1 MSEVVK
7 TIQLVQILL
16 DEDFLGWD
24 GFSRQS
30 ITQFQDMD
38 GFLRS
43 QIQPDAIIIGSHE
56 AESAERVIRQLRSI
70 PAFCCIPVF
79 LLTDLGPTP
88 AMMADAQTTDL
99 NTIVNQTITLTRR
112 LKDLPDEI
120 LTQGQDLRLLAY
132 LYCRQAAVLSAV
144 AHWSHQKVYSFPVAE
159 LLADS
164 TTDIQTW
171 LNNLVER
178 RYLERVELLD
188 RIRLCPKCGGCH
200 HNFVDVCP
208 QNRSIDIVQKPF
220 LHCFTCGHVAP
231 EETFLS
237 SGALV
242 CPNCMTRL
250 RHIGSDYDRPLE
262 NYVCNDC
269 GHSFIEPLIVSR
281 CLSCGSQNSTESL
294 IPRQIYS
301 LRLTERGRM
310 AAQTGN
316 MEDLFA
322 LFDNLNYVAPPF
334 FHTILDWMLALCRR
348 HAEERF
354 SLIGIRVVNIL
365 ELIERI
371 GRHRMGELL
380 DEFALRLR
388 EAIRTTDLTTRT
400 SQWVL
405 WLLLPK
411 TDTAGCEVLVQRL
424 RDIAKNSQQPEGV
437 GIEIGMVSFSAPSD
451 IINEEP
457 AALLLQRLMA
467 AME

>member
-1 MSEVVK
+1 M
-7 TIQLVQILL
+7 
-16 DEDFLGWD
+16 
-24 GFSRQS
+24 
-30 ITQFQDMD
+30 
-38 GFLRS
+38 
-43 QIQPDAIIIGSHE
+43 PDSN
-56 AESAERVIRQLRSI
+56 RFR
-70 PAFCCIPVF
+70 
-79 LLTDLGPTP
+79 D
-88 AMMADAQTTDL
+88 
-99 NTIVNQTITLTRR
+99 
-112 LKDLPDEI
+112 K
-120 LTQGQDLRLLAY
+120 
-132 LYCRQAAVLSAV
+132 
-144 AHWSHQKVYSFPVAE
+144 
-159 LLADS
+159 
-164 TTDIQTW
+164 
-171 LNNLVER
+171 
-178 RYLERVELLD
+178 
-188 RIRLCPKCGGCH
+188 CH

-269 GHSFIEPLIVSR
+269 GHSFIEPSIVAR
-281 CLSCGSQNSTESL
+281 CLSCGSQNSTETL

-301 LRLTERGRM
+301 LRLTERGRV

-334 FHTILDWMLALCRR
+334 FQTILDWMLALCRR

-354 SLIGIRVVNIL
+354 SLIGVRVVNIL
-365 ELIERI
+365 ELTERI
-371 GRHRMGELL
+371 GRHRMSELL

-411 TDTAGCEVLVQRL
+411 TDSAGCEVLVQRL
-424 RDIAKNSQQPEGV
+424 REIAKNSRQPEGV
-437 GIEIGMVSFSAPSD
+437 GLEIDVVSFSAPSD
-451 IINEEP
+451 IVNEEP
-457 AALLLQRLMA
+457 AALLLPRLMG